1 MIAKTERTGD
11 VMRNR
16 WGRILATGALF
27 VGLLSGGLAGC
38 GTSSSQAKTTTSASA
53 TTTVVPPPAP
63 IGIGT
68 TLFTGMSPRT
78 GPPGTRAVISG
89 QDLSSVRTVCF
100 GARAAT
106 GLRVSA
112 GGLKLTVAV
121 PAGSGT
127 VEVTVIVKSG
137 RSARLTRFSYRGAA
151 VAGTATASPGGQC
164 ATVSP

>member
-1 MIAKTERTGD
+1 
-11 VMRNR
+11 MRNR
-16 WGRILATGALF
+16 WGRVLATGALI
-27 VGLLSGGLAGC
+27 VGLLAGGLACDSTG
-38 GTSSSQAKTTTSASA
+38 SSQATATGSASATA

-68 TLFTGMSPRT
+68 TVFTGMSPRT

-112 GGLKLTVAV
+112 GGLKLTVTV

-137 RSARLTRFSYRGAA
+137 RSARLTRFSYRGSAE
-151 VAGTATASPGGQC
+151 AGAATAGPGGEC